1 MRPLILS
8 PVPRSMQHLVSRRNN
23 SCCAFCRVR
32 TKISLAAEKGLKV
45 HRLRWGCAQRPFPP
59 LLHSPRKS
67 VMELP
72 SGSRR
77 AYSAI

>member
-8 PVPRSMQHLVSRRNN
+8 PAPRSMQHLVSWCNN
-23 SCCAFCRVR
+23 SCCVFCRVR
-32 TKISLAAEKGLKV
+32 TKISFAAEKGFNA
-45 HRLRWGCAQRPFPP
+45 HRLRWGCAQRLFPP
-59 LLHSPRKS
+59 LPHSPRKS

-72 SGSRR
+72 AGSHR